1 MKNCSLHGII
11 LGPLKKTR
19 LPRFLLTVF
28 AFFGLAY
35 ITPAQAEGVLDK
47 KITIVIEQKEVKEV
61 LSEIS
66 KLGEI
71 KFVYSAQRIPSR
83 KKVSI
88 LANEKRV
95 GDVLDQLLEPLDV
108 LYYVSGN
115 QVVLMKK
122 GEEQQI
128 VTKLKDQP
136 DAKLITKEVFFKTIS
151 GKVTN
156 DKGEPLQGVSVT
168 VLGTT
173 RGTTTNSTGAF
184 TIDAEEGETL
194 EFSMVG
200 FGTSTVKVGASNTLS
215 ISLQPD
221 VTNLGE
227 LVVIGYGT
235 QQRRNVT
242 GAISSINNKT
252 LNELPVPN
260 LAQALQGR
268 MAGVSVTNNGTP
280 GGQPIVRIRGISSI
294 TGNSDPLYVI
304 DGIPTG
310 DIASFDMRDIETI
323 DVLKD
328 ASASAIYGSRATNG
342 VIIIT
347 TKKGKR
353 DGKLHVSLNSFY
365 GTQVVTKR
373 LDLLDREG
381 FMQYALLYRGSQVPR
396 LSTYINDPIYPGA
409 TQTYGQTNTNWQD
422 EYFQPGPMTQTAID
436 LNGGNEVSRFSAS
449 AGYSDQR
456 GTAPN
461 VGFKRYNFKINSEH
475 KIGRAITFGESIYTS
490 YTDRDND
497 GNDQGTRSNLVNVIR
512 MMPHMPVY
520 DPTSN
525 GGYRGVDGVKDGGD
539 PTNPIEDAE
548 LKNPSKTTALK
559 ILGNAFLEI
568 NFTKWLRFKSS
579 IGIDYSN
586 SLFYRFQPIF
596 NDNGTVNG
604 SSATQATITNNRNL
618 STVMLYTEQL
628 TFDKKFGEH
637 HVVATAIFETQE
649 QKVRAESGSGFQ
661 PSNDLRTLNN
671 ATNQS
676 VRTTFGENFLVSYLG
691 RVNYDYAGKY
701 ILSAAFRRDGLS
713 VWAPGNKWGNF
724 PSVSVGWKVDQENF
738 MQNQDIFSELKLR
751 GGYGVTGINGV
762 TLGNTPWLVNV
773 SANSAA
779 YPFNNQISNGL
790 ASSIQSLGNTSL
802 FWETTK
808 QTNVGVDL
816 AVLNNKFTL
825 TVDYFRRQT
834 DNLILG
840 VTVPPSFGYQNS
852 SVRQNV
858 ASMRNNGLEFLIGY
872 NDRFGDLKVN
882 ASANMSFIKNKV
894 LSLAEGI
901 TNLPAGADAAD
912 FGGYQVTNTKP
923 GESIQ
928 YFWGW
933 IVEGIFQSQAEVNS
947 SAAQVNPAPNTA
959 YDPTKHTSAGDIK
972 FRDMNKDGV
981 INDADRVNL
990 GSYLPKMSYGF
1001 NLSLEYKSFD
1011 LGLFFQGVYGN
1022 KIYNNTRLITEGMIR
1037 FFNAGPEVL
1046 NAWTPTNTNTNMPRP
1061 ISTDPNGNTRTS
1073 NRFIEDGSYLRL
1085 KNISLGYNVP
1095 ASVLGSL
1102 TKNVFSSFRIYVS
1115 GQNLLTFTKY
1125 KGYDPEVG
1133 NRTPG
1138 QGLTNG
1144 IDFAIYPQPKAYQVG
1159 IQVNFK

>member
-1 MKNCSLHGII
+1 
-11 LGPLKKTR
+11 
-19 LPRFLLTVF
+19 
-28 AFFGLAY
+28 
-35 ITPAQAEGVLDK
+35 
-47 KITIVIEQKEVKEV
+47 
-61 LSEIS
+61 
-66 KLGEI
+66 
-71 KFVYSAQRIPSR
+71 
-83 KKVSI
+83 
-88 LANEKRV
+88 
-95 GDVLDQLLEPLDV
+95 
-108 LYYVSGN
+108 
-115 QVVLMKK
+115 
-122 GEEQQI
+122 
-128 VTKLKDQP
+128 
-136 DAKLITKEVFFKTIS
+136 
-151 GKVTN
+151 
-156 DKGEPLQGVSVT
+156 
-168 VLGTT
+168 
-173 RGTTTNSTGAF
+173 
-184 TIDAEEGETL
+184 
-194 EFSMVG
+194 
-200 FGTSTVKVGASNTLS
+200 VGASNTIS

-242 GAISSINNKT
+242 SAISSINNKT
-252 LNELPVPN
+252 LNELPAPN
-260 LAQALQGR
+260 FSQALQGR
-268 MAGVSVTNNGTP
+268 MAGVSVVNNGTP
-280 GGQPIVRIRGISSI
+280 GGQPIIRIRGISSI
-294 TGNSDPLYVI
+294 TSSSDPLYVI

-310 DIASFDMRDIETI
+310 DIASFDVRDIESI

-373 LDLLDREG
+373 LDLLDRAG
-381 FMQYALLYRGSQVPR
+381 FMQYALAYRGSQVPR
-396 LSTYINDPIYPGA
+396 LTAPNIDQPIYTGA

-449 AGYSDQR
+449 AGYLDQR

-461 VGFKRYNFKINSEH
+461 VGFKRYNFKISSEH
-475 KIGRAITFGESIYTS
+475 KIGRAISFGESILTS
-490 YTDRDND
+490 YTDRNND

-525 GGYRGVDGVKDGGD
+525 GGYRGVNSVLDGGD

-548 LKNPSKTTALK
+548 LKNPSRTTALK

-568 NFTKWLRFKSS
+568 NFTKWLKFKSS

-604 SSATQATITNNRNL
+604 SSATQATVTNNRSL
-618 STVMLYTEQL
+618 STQMLYTEQL
-628 TFDKKFGEH
+628 TFDKRFGEH

-649 QKVRAESGSGFQ
+649 QKQRFENGSGNQ
-661 PSNDLRTLNN
+661 LSNNLRTLNN
-671 ATNQS
+671 ASNQA
-676 VRTTFGENFLVSYLG
+676 VRTQFFENFLVSYLG
-691 RVNYDYAGKY
+691 RINYDYAGKY
-701 ILSAAFRRDGLS
+701 ILSAAIRRDGLS

-724 PSVSVGWKVDQENF
+724 PSVSVGWRVDQENF
-738 MQNQDIFSELKLR
+738 MKNQDIFSELKLR

-762 TLGNTPWLVNV
+762 LLGATPWLVTV
-773 SANSAA
+773 SANSAT
-779 YPFNNQISNGL
+779 YPFNNQNPGGL
-790 ASSIQSLGNTSL
+790 ASSIQSLGNTGL
-802 FWETTK
+802 YWETTK

-816 AVLNNKFTL
+816 GVLNNKLTL
-825 TVDYFRRQT
+825 TVDYFRRQS

-840 VTVPPSFGYQNS
+840 VTLPPSMGFLNS

-858 ASMRNNGLEFLIGY
+858 AKIRNNGLEFLLGY
-872 NDRFGDLKVN
+872 NDNFGDLKLN
-882 ASANMSFIKNKV
+882 ASANMSFINNKV
-894 LSLAEGI
+894 LSLAEGV
-901 TNLPAGADAAD
+901 TNLEAGADAAD
-912 FGGYQVTNTKP
+912 FGGYAVTNTKP

-928 YFWGW
+928 YFYGW
-933 IVEGIFQSQAEVNS
+933 VVEGIFQSQAEVNS
-947 SAAQVNPAPNTA
+947 SPAQVNPGVGVP
-959 YDPTKHTSAGDIK
+959 YDPTKHTSAGDLK
-972 FRDMNKDGV
+972 FRDVNKDGKIDV
-981 INDADRVNL
+981 NDRVKL
-990 GSYLPKMSYGF
+990 GSYLPKLSYGF

-1011 LGLFFQGVYGN
+1011 LGLFFQGVSGN
-1022 KIYNNTRLITEGMIR
+1022 KIYNNTRVITEGMIR
-1037 FFNAGPEVL
+1037 FFNAGTEVL
-1046 NAWTPTNTNTNMPRP
+1046 KAWTPTNTNTNIPRA
-1061 ISTDPNGNTRTS
+1061 IANDPNQNARTS
-1073 NRFIEDGSYLRL
+1073 TRFLEDGSYLRM

-1115 GQNLLTFTKY
+1115 GQNLLTVTKY

-1138 QGLTNG
+1138 SGLTNG
-1144 IDFAIYPQPKAYQVG
+1144 IDWAIYPQPKAYQVG